1 MLLLSLEEGH
11 PSMGK
16 MAGANRNC
24 SGGRGR
30 WGFQGVPKAGELCV
44 GQSMEK
50 RLEKHYGLAE
60 AGVEVIVDG
69 VEKSQS
75 RSG

>member
-1 MLLLSLEEGH
+1 MLLLSLAEGR

-24 SGGRGR
+24 SGARG
-30 WGFQGVPKAGELCV
+30 WLGFQGAPEAGELCV
-44 GQSMEK
+44 GPSMEK
-50 RLEKHYGLAE
+50 GLEKHYGLAE